1 MRVFLKKLEKL
12 TICNTFR
19 GTINLNMIVPKQ
31 MKSFCP
37 TCNKHTDQKVK
48 VTTTKIKPG
57 RTLAYGTRKYDRKL
71 TGYHGKVKGKA
82 KVKKQ
87 GIRNK
92 IMLECVVC
100 KKKHERVISGRMKKK
115 AETKK

>member
-1 MRVFLKKLEKL
+1 
-12 TICNTFR
+12 
-19 GTINLNMIVPKQ
+19 MIVPKEL
-31 MKSFCP
+31 SAYCP
-37 TCNKHTDQKVK
+37 TCKKHSKHKVK
-48 VTTTKIKPG
+48 VSTSKFKAG
-57 RTLAYGTRKYDRKL
+57 RTLAWGTRKHERKL

-92 IMLECVVC
+92 VMLECTVC

-115 AETKK
+115 AETSK

>member
-1 MRVFLKKLEKL
+1 MIIPKE
-12 TICNTFR
+12 
-19 GTINLNMIVPKQ
+19 LNAY
-31 MKSFCP
+31 CP
-37 TCNKHTDQKVK
+37 TCKKHTSHKVK

-57 RTLAYGTRKYDRKL
+57 RTLAWGTRRHNRKL
-71 TGYHGKVKGKA
+71 RGYHGKVKGKA

-92 IMLECVVC
+92 IMLECTTC

-115 AETKK
+115 AETSK